1 MKKMK
6 RLFAGLLAVIMLAMA
21 TPVYAF
27 TSIID
32 DVEVMDLTQNEV
44 IDLLMAL
51 DIIEGYED
59 GEFHGERTVTRAEMA
74 TIVVKTLKLE
84 PAAAM
89 NVFDDVAIDHWANG
103 YITRAVAEEIVVGD
117 GNGNFRPED
126 KVSYAEMYT
135 MLVKVLGYTPNGD
148 IWPTNF
154 TTRAREI
161 GLTSGI
167 YAANAAD
174 ATRYDV
180 AIAIWNMLN
189 VPALRIAGSA
199 NGEDITLLGST
210 ILANE
215 YEDVKLVEDVKFN
228 KYELVS
234 KTDEDFE
241 IKVKLGSKK
250 YIYNEND
257 FYTIPVGTK
266 VDVLVIDDTIVGMDL
281 AEDYEIVKGNGVEL
295 DAEEIDG
302 LANIDDWKYGYVTL
316 LDGEY
321 EAKLVRDEV
330 ANSIIVEKVSL
341 NKKVKKVEF
350 IDGTR
355 LSVDEDEMNKYMFII
370 DGERA
375 TVADLEAGDV
385 LTQIDDRIYEVSRN
399 VIAGDFEKFSSEK
412 VAKGYAY
419 NTIVIDG
426 EEYRYTKKSTKFYD
440 EDYKAID
447 VDAVEEGAEVTAY
460 LTNNN
465 EVVAVVVAEA
475 IETYGIVEDIENGVM
490 YLADGNEYDIA
501 DKNGAKV
508 GNAVVYHFVKGEIVI
523 DKVYTVKDAQDATTV
538 VTDVEK
544 DNITLSTYGLV
555 PATLIKTVLETEEY
569 EIYLIDIDAEDEE
582 FDDIVKVE
590 EEELV
595 PSFFEVNDRI
605 EMEEN
610 YIVVVR
616 GF

>member
-1 MKKMK
+1 MKNLK
-6 RLFAGLLAVIMLAMA
+6 RILASFLTMAMLFVA

-27 TSIID
+27 TSFID
-32 DVEVMDLTQNEV
+32 DVEVMDLEQNEV

-84 PAAAM
+84 PAAPM
-89 NVFDDVAIDHWANG
+89 QIFDDVAIGHWANG

-117 GNGNFRPED
+117 GDGNFRPED

-148 IWPTNF
+148 VWPTNF

-167 YAANAAD
+167 YATNTAD
-174 ATRYDV
+174 ATRYDI

-215 YEDVKLVEDVKFN
+215 YEDVELVEEVKF
-228 KYELVS
+228 KGYELVS
-234 KTDEDFE
+234 EADEEFE
-241 IKVKLGSKK
+241 LKIRLGNKK

-257 FYTIPVGTK
+257 FYTIPENTK
-266 VDVLVIDDTIVGMDL
+266 VDALLIDDTIVGMEL
-281 AEDYEIVKGNGVEL
+281 AEDYEIIKGNGVEL
-295 DAEEIDG
+295 NAKKIDN
-302 LANIDDWKYGYVTL
+302 LKVDDWKYGYVTL
-316 LDGEY
+316 LDGDY
-321 EAKLVRDEV
+321 EAELVRNEV
-330 ANSIIVEKVSL
+330 ANSVIVEKVSL

-350 IDGTR
+350 VNGAR

-385 LTQIDDRIYEVSRN
+385 LTKIDERIYEVSRN
-399 VIAGDFEKFSSEK
+399 VVSGDFEEFSSEK

-419 NTIVIDG
+419 NTIVVDG

-440 EDYKAID
+440 EDYKEVEEDAI
-447 VDAVEEGAEVTAY
+447 EEGAEVTVY
-460 LTNNN
+460 LTNNE

-475 IETYGIVEDIENGVM
+475 IETYGLVEDIANGVM

-501 DKNGAKV
+501 ERNGAKV

-523 DKVYTVKDAQDATTV
+523 DEIYTVDMAFEADTV

-544 DNITLSTYGLV
+544 DNITVNGTIV
-555 PATLIKTVLETEEY
+555 PATEMQTILELEEY
-569 EIYLIDIDAEDEE
+569 EIYLIDIDTEDKE

-590 EEELV
+590 EEEIV

-605 EMEEN
+605 EMN
-610 YIVVVR
+610 GNFIVIVR